1 MELHEENAFKI
12 RGIQN
17 TIFSLEKIDQPLKD
31 LEANELEKLEGI
43 GKSAAGKIHSL
54 ITLGAFED
62 LTDLAGKTPKGVVD
76 MMGIK
81 GIGPK
86 KVRTIWKELNIESKE
101 ELLIACNED
110 KISALKGFGKKTQ
123 ETIKNALV
131 YENEQQGKYMYAELD
146 QLAHELEKKLTDSLP
161 GCKISL
167 SGEIRRNLEVI
178 EVIQFIIGAADITET
193 ISQVNSIPYLI
204 KLKEESSPFIWRGSE
219 PDSGA
224 TVEIKV
230 VEDSK
235 FNQRLFINS
244 LNPEH
249 LKLPSKDGY
258 PLGQILKKAEFVSEE
273 DFYREAGMQYIP
285 VEMREGMLEGEKA
298 LNNAI
303 PELVKDEDLKGI
315 LHNHS
320 TYSDGIHSLEQMAAF
335 CKELGYEYL
344 GISDHSK
351 SAFYANGLQENRI
364 IEQHKEIEDL
374 NSKLAPFK
382 IFKGIE
388 SDILNDGSLDYDDDV
403 LASFD
408 FIVASIHSNLNM
420 TIDKATQRL
429 IKAIENPFTTILGH
443 STGRLLLKREGY
455 PINHKLVI
463 DACEANNVVIEIN
476 ANPRR
481 LDMDW
486 RWVIYALEKG
496 LWISINPDAHS
507 MPEYHNMKYGV
518 LTGRKAG
525 LGKAHTFNALP
536 LAKIEAHF
544 AGKKSATV
552 K

>member
-17 TIFSLEKIDQPLKD
+17 TIFSLEKIDQPLST
-31 LEANELEKLEGI
+31 LELPELEKLDGV
-43 GKSAAGKIHSL
+43 GKSSAGKIHSL
-54 ITLGAFED
+54 IHKGSFED
-62 LTDLAGKTPKGVVD
+62 LTELAEKTPKGVVD

-86 KVRTIWKELNIESKE
+86 KVRTIWKELDIQSKE

-110 KISALKGFGKKTQ
+110 RISALKGFGKKTQ

-146 QLAHELEKKLTDSLP
+146 QLTYDLEKKLINSLP
-161 GCKISL
+161 GCSVAL
-167 SGEIRRNLEVI
+167 SGEMRRNLEVI
-178 EVIQFIIGAADITET
+178 ETIQFIIGAEDLTGTVSKLNALA
-193 ISQVNSIPYLI
+193 YLS
-204 KLKEESSPFIWRGSE
+204 KLEEASSPFIWRGSE
-219 PDSGA
+219 PESGA
-224 TVEIKV
+224 TVEIKI
-230 VEDSK
+230 VEAGESK
-235 FNQRLFINS
+235 KKLFINS
-244 LNPEH
+244 MNPDH
-249 LKLPSKDGY
+249 LKLTSKDGF
-258 PLGQILKKAEFVSEE
+258 PLGQILKKATFVSEE

-285 VEMREGMLEGEKA
+285 VEMREGMLEVEKA
-298 LNNAI
+298 QNNSI
-303 PELVKDEDLKGI
+303 PELVKNEDLKGT

-320 TYSDGIHSLEQMAAF
+320 TYSDGMHSLEQMATF
-335 CKELGYEYL
+335 CKDLGYEYL

-364 IEQHKEIEDL
+364 LEQHAEIDKL
-374 NSKLAPFK
+374 NSELAPFK

-388 SDILNDGSLDYDDDV
+388 SDILNDGSLDYDDEI

-420 TIDKATQRL
+420 TLDKATQRL
-429 IKAIENPFTTILGH
+429 VKAIENPYTSILGH

-455 PINHKLVI
+455 PINHKMII
-463 DACEANNVVIEIN
+463 DACEANNVIIEIN

-525 LGKAHTFNALP
+525 LDKAHTFNALP
-536 LAKIEAHF
+536 LVKVEEFF
-544 AGKKSATV
+544 AAKKSASV